1 MQEKKEKTIY
11 ECYDLDGNYINVI
24 GTVRDEDD
32 YFCAFMYKETPNMI
46 ALGSND
52 SYPFF
57 SNNVWTVYDKNWK
70 PIFMEK
76 FEQISDSRSDKFIYF
91 TRGYKEDNKGLIAF
105 FLKGR

>member
-1 MQEKKEKTIY
+1 MSVKYSHVVWMRENYFICSRKIGSNQRRARKKEKTIY

-52 SYPFF
+52 SYPFLVIMYGPCMIKIGNLF
-57 SNNVWTVYDKNWK
+57 LWKNL
-70 PIFMEK
+70 
-76 FEQISDSRSDKFIYF
+76 
-91 TRGYKEDNKGLIAF
+91 NK
-105 FLKGR
+105 